1 MEFNFEHIALSA
13 ALFAMAGAIVA
24 KMVTM
29 QLIKVMRK
37 DHRGGEP
44 NPPGSH
50 ARLPAR
56 LNIKRMSP
64 TMNN

>member
-1 MEFNFEHIALSA
+1 MEFNFERIAMSA

-50 ARLPAR
+50 ARPPQGS
-56 LNIKRMSP
+56 I
-64 TMNN
+64 